1 MRREASPLCTW
12 PGFTWGAFEVRLFE
26 ELFGVLGFMWGA
38 FEVRMFEQLFGV
50 LGFTWGAFEVRC
62 LNSWS
67 AVWWERIWCS
77 TGEQSQ
83 VGVAYEFPCV
93 VALYASQLLFLLL
106 SVDHDQKRPRHSGH
120 MSFMFMHYIILV

>member
-12 PGFTWGAFEVRLFE
+12 P
-26 ELFGVLGFMWGA
+26 
-38 FEVRMFEQLFGV
+38 
-50 LGFTWGAFEVRC
+50 GFTWGAFEVRC